1 MRSIDDQPLRNAARL
16 DAALRAQ
23 RGKALG
29 IAGVQAHRVAA
40 LAEVGRRSAAAMAG
54 AEHRNRFHC
63 HFAFRVR
70 KWDGRESWAA

>member
-1 MRSIDDQPLRNAARL
+1 
-16 DAALRAQ
+16 LRAQ
-23 RGKALG
+23 RGEALG
-29 IAGVQAHRVAA
+29 VAGVQTHSVAA

-70 KWDGRESWAA
+70 RGMKARSWAR